1 MIHGDRKGGFDD
13 WRNSFLLISISAI
26 ESHERVTY
34 EISPNEYDFK
44 NATRDIINGLETS
57 VGQE

>member
-1 MIHGDRKGGFDD
+1 MFENRD
-13 WRNSFLLISISAI
+13 
-26 ESHERVTY
+26 RVTY

-57 VGQE
+57 VGKDFIRFCLE